1 MHAPMVRVGA
11 GMKPVVVSRRVFSG
25 LALGSLL
32 GCDEQPKPRQIESP
46 LPVITSAQ
54 PKSVASVETPT
65 VAPARA
71 PLLLFRAYPNLEHAL
86 AHVALGEYPT
96 PIEKADRLGN
106 RIGVPN
112 LWIKRDDLSGK
123 LYGGGKTRKLE
134 FYLAEA
140 KMRGATEIVT
150 FGAYGSNQA
159 VATALWGRAL
169 GVSVRLMLAPQMPSE
184 FVRKNLYALRKAGAT
199 IEVVR
204 DGVGAAEARMLDEL
218 ARRKNRAT
226 YMIPAGGSSPL
237 GNLAF
242 VNAALELA
250 DQVRRGDCPAPDC
263 IYMAM
268 GTMGSVIGMA
278 LGLALTDLPTEVV
291 AVRASSAETSSEARL
306 WRLAKETIAYMRSLD
321 SAFESLKID
330 RRRIR
335 FQTRQL
341 GGGYGFPTQ
350 SGAKAMRAF
359 EDELGY
365 SLEPTYTAKAFAA
378 LMSETKRLAD
388 KNVLFW
394 NSHNT
399 RVLDTE
405 GVGPDDFVHELR
417 DYLKAL

>member
-1 MHAPMVRVGA
+1 M
-11 GMKPVVVSRRVFSG
+11 GMKPFVVSRRVFSG
-25 LALGSLL
+25 LALGSLF
-32 GCDEQPKPRQIESP
+32 GCDEQPKTRQIESTP
-46 LPVITSAQ
+46 PVITSAQ
-54 PKSVASVETPT
+54 PKSMTSAETPT
-65 VAPARA
+65 EAPARSSL
-71 PLLLFRAYPNLEHAL
+71 PLFRAYPSLQQRL
-86 AHVALGEYPT
+86 AHAALGEYPT
-96 PIEKADRLGN
+96 PIEKAERLGN

-169 GVSVRLMLAPQMPSE
+169 GFSVRLMLAPQMPSE
-184 FVRKNLYALRKAGAT
+184 YVKKNLFAMQKAGAV
-199 IEVVR
+199 IEVVH
-204 DGVGAAEARMLDEL
+204 DGVGAAEARMLEVL
-218 ARRKNRAT
+218 AQRKNRVT
-226 YMIPAGGSSPL
+226 YLIPAGGSSPL

-268 GTMGSVIGMA
+268 GTMGSVVGMA
-278 LGLALTDLPTEVV
+278 LGLALTDLPTELI
-291 AVRASSAETSSEARL
+291 AVRASSAETSSEARF

-321 SAFESLKID
+321 SVFESLKID

-350 SGAKAMRAF
+350 AGAKAMHAF
-359 EDELGY
+359 DEELGY

-399 RVLDTE
+399 RAIDTD
-405 GVGPDDFVHELR
+405 GIGPDDFGNELH
-417 DYLKAL
+417 DYLKAM